1 MEFLRVHALRGPNI
15 WANFPVIEAWV
26 DLGTWKDT
34 SSDSVP
40 GFNERLMTWLP
51 TMIEHR
57 CSVGER
63 GGFFE
68 RLRRGTY
75 PAHILEHVTLELQAL
90 AGVPSGFGRARETAQ
105 EGVYK
110 VVFKYKDENL
120 ARACLDAGLE
130 LLLAALQDQPF
141 DVATTVEK
149 LREVGETSLL
159 GPSTDSIV
167 QAARKR
173 NIPFR
178 RLNEY
183 SLVQLGY
190 GSKQR
195 RIRASETDETKAI
208 AESIAQDK
216 ELTRQLLQAAGV
228 PTAQG
233 YPVTSA
239 EDAWETAEYIGVP
252 VVVKPQDGNQGRGVT
267 TNVTTKE
274 QVLAGYAAALE
285 ESSSVIVEKFAP
297 GNDYRLLVVN
307 GKVVAASRRE
317 PAQVMGDGRK
327 TIRELVEIEN
337 RDPRR
342 AEHHASSLSKIHI
355 DEIAVNILKDQGFT
369 ADSIPPAG
377 QMVLIRRNANLST
390 GGTAIDVTELVHP
403 DVAARAI
410 DAAKVVGLDIAGI
423 DVIASDITQ
432 PLEAQKGIIV
442 EVNAAPGLRMHLAPS
457 TGERRDVGAAIVD
470 MLFPPGENGRIPI
483 AAITGTNGKTT
494 VTRFLA
500 HLLQGAGKTVG
511 MTTTDGVWVNDRRI
525 LSGDCSGPISAG
537 YVLMNPNVDVA
548 VLETARGGILR
559 AGLAFNECKVAVVTN
574 IGEGDHLGTTDT
586 NTVEELAKVKRTI
599 VDVVAEDGTA
609 VLNAADPLVAAMAQY
624 SHGRVLFFA
633 RDGQNPAIVA
643 HRAAGGEA
651 IFVRDNA
658 VVLAQ
663 GERDDVLLPLSDI
676 PMAFGGRV
684 PFEVENALAALGAAW
699 AMHLVSTGR
708 IVERARCFATD
719 MTKVPSRFNILK
731 LRGATVIVDYGHNT
745 HALRA
750 MIEALAMFP
759 HERRA
764 ALYSSSG
771 DRRDSDIVTMGE
783 LLGNAFDR
791 VILYED
797 PTDMY
802 ERKPGEIVAL
812 LRQGLASAS
821 RVKEI
826 EEIAGGLN
834 AFKHA
839 LNTVHPGELL
849 LAQAHLAN
857 PTMEYLHEYLSEH
870 GADSGAT
877 QAE

>member
-1 MEFLRVHALRGPNI
+1 MEFLKVHALRGPNI

-26 DLGTWKDT
+26 DLGPWKDT
-34 SSDSVP
+34 ASDSVP
-40 GFNERLMTWLP
+40 GFNERIMSWLP

-68 RLRRGTY
+68 RLRTGTY

-90 AGVPSGFGRARETAQ
+90 AGVSAGYGRARETAV

-110 VVFKYKDENL
+110 VVFKYKGEIL
-120 ARACLDAGLE
+120 ARACLDAGRE
-130 LLLAALQDQPF
+130 LVLAALQDQPF
-141 DVATTVEK
+141 DVTATVER
-149 LREVGETSLL
+149 LREVAAQSLL

-167 QAARKR
+167 QAARER

-195 RIRASETDETKAI
+195 RIRASETDETRAI

-317 PAQVMGDGRK
+317 PAQVMGDGR
-327 TIRELVEIEN
+327 TSIRELVEIEN

-342 AEHHASSLSKIHI
+342 AEHHSSSLSTIHI
-355 DEIAVNILKDQGFT
+355 DEIALNILKDQGFNPS
-369 ADSIPPAG
+369 SIPLAG

-403 DVAARAI
+403 EVAARAI
-410 DAAKVVGLDIAGI
+410 DAAKVVGLDVAGI

-432 PLEAQKGIIV
+432 PLEAQHGIIV
-442 EVNAAPGLRMHLAPS
+442 EVNAAPGLRMHLTPS
-457 TGERRDVGAAIVD
+457 TGEPREVGAAIVD

-483 AAITGTNGKTT
+483 AAVTGTNGKTT

-500 HLLQGAGKTVG
+500 HILQSAGKTVG
-511 MTTTDGVWVNDRRI
+511 MTTTDGIWVNQRRI

-537 YVLMNPNVDVA
+537 YVLMNPNVDIA

-559 AGLAFNECKVAVVTN
+559 AGLAFNECQVAVVTN
-574 IGEGDHLGTTDT
+574 IGEGDHLGTADT
-586 NTVEELAKVKRTI
+586 GTAEELAKVKRTI
-599 VDVVAEDGTA
+599 VDVVADNGTA
-609 VLNAADPLVAAMAQY
+609 VLNAADPLVAGMAQY
-624 SHGRVLFFA
+624 SQGSVLLFA
-633 RDGQNPAIVA
+633 RDGRQPAIVEHCA
-643 HRAAGGEA
+643 KGGAA
-651 IFVRDNA
+651 IFVRDNLIVLA
-658 VVLAQ
+658 EGAHEVVLIA
-663 GERDDVLLPLSDI
+663 LNDI
-676 PMAFGGRV
+676 PITFGGRV
-684 PFEVENALAALGAAW
+684 PFEVENALAAIGAAW
-699 AMHLVSTGR
+699 AMGVAKEQ
-708 IVERARCFATD
+708 IVERARCFASD
-719 MTKVPSRFNILK
+719 IANVPGRFNILE

-750 MIEALAMFP
+750 MIEALAMFAN
-759 HERRA
+759 ERRA

-802 ERKPGEIVAL
+802 ERQSGEIIAL
-812 LRQGLASAS
+812 LRQGLALAG
-821 RVKEI
+821 RVKAI

-839 LNTVHPGELL
+839 LKTVQPGELL

-857 PTMEYLHEYLSEH
+857 PTMEYLREYLKENGSE
-870 GADSGAT
+870 GSAAPSA
-877 QAE
+877 